1 MTDTMRKLFIEILF
15 IGKAKERKKK
25 KKKSIIGRFWLE
37 EVINDVLCIYI
48 YIYRNMNAKMQK
60 IIHKIYIKD
69 HANDNLLI

>member
-1 MTDTMRKLFIEILF
+1 MTDTMRKLFIGILF

-48 YIYRNMNAKMQK
+48 YIY
-60 IIHKIYIKD
+60 I
-69 HANDNLLI
+69 

>member
-48 YIYRNMNAKMQK
+48 YLEIWMQRCK
-60 IIHKIYIKD
+60 RLYIKYT
-69 HANDNLLI
+69 

>member
-1 MTDTMRKLFIEILF
+1 MTDTMRKLFIGILF

-48 YIYRNMNAKMQK
+48 FRNMNAKMQK